1 MILLMKQR
9 VTKKYADVWD
19 GIKNKIKAINGGK
32 QNNYGKE
39 YTKVKFHSDH
49 DLPLKKPLKFHTMT
63 INIRFAFEEGGKLY
77 PQVFLYDTLSEL
89 LKCCNMKKLMFQKEL
104 TLIKQVHQKNVCFVI
119 IGTLKMLD
127 LNLNHMFVINVMMY

>member
-1 MILLMKQR
+1 
-9 VTKKYADVWD
+9 
-19 GIKNKIKAINGGK
+19 
-32 QNNYGKE
+32 
-39 YTKVKFHSDH
+39 
-49 DLPLKKPLKFHTMT
+49 MT
-63 INIRFAFEEGGKLY
+63 INIRFAFEEGGKFY